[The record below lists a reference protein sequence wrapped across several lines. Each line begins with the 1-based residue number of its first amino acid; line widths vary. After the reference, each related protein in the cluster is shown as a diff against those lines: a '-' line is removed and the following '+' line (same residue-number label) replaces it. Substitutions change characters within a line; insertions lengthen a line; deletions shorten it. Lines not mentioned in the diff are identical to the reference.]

1 MKRFL
6 IAALV
11 AMFVVGVVSVPGAYA
26 GGGNPSPSGTG
37 PPSQEC
43 VGLVESGTGA
53 LPGHAAESPGSPFNE
68 PELTGGEG
76 GIGGQNY
83 NEMSQYDVA
92 CFHQP

>member
-11 AMFVVGVVSVPGAYA
+11 AMFVVGVVSVPAALA
-26 GGGNPSPSGTG
+26 GQGNPEGTG
-37 PPSQEC
+37 PPSQDC
-43 VGLVESGTGA
+43 VSLVRAGTGA
-53 LPGHAAESPGSPFNE
+53 LPGHAESSPGSPFNE
-68 PELTGGEG
+68 EELSGGEG

-92 CFHQP
+92 CYHQP